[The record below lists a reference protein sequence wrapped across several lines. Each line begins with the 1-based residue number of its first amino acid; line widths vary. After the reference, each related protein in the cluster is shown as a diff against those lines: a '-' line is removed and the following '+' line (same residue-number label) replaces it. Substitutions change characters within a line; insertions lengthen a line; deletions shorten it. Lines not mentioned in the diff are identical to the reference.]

1 MGIFHRHQTQR
12 VPSDP
17 HWTVNCTA
25 YCMAMFATDTTL
37 GGLVGVT
44 GRYVRAIS
52 NEPIPDPASPGLNL
66 AQMKA
71 VAAKL
76 RISFTDHTGNGWD
89 TFGKDVGKA
98 GGRRAILQ
106 VDYDVLQAKVPALV
120 CQRTGDFDHA
130 ILVVRVA
137 DTVMASDPLCANT
150 KEYPVDAIRAAA
162 EKFGRDH
169 GMVGGGLYYAVSRD
183 IPHTA

>member
-1 MGIFHRHQTQR
+1 MGIYHKHMTQR
-12 VPSDP
+12 VSSDP
-17 HWTVNCTA
+17 YHWQNCTA

-37 GGLVGVT
+37 GGLVGMT
-44 GRYVRAIS
+44 GRYIRSIS

-66 AQMKA
+66 AQMKT
-71 VAAKL
+71 VANKL
-76 RISFTDHTGNGWD
+76 RISYTSQIGQQWD
-89 TFGKDVGKA
+89 TFAKQVGKA

-106 VDYDVLQAKVPALV
+106 VDYDVLQAMIPGLV
-120 CQRTGDFDHA
+120 CQKTGKFDHA

-137 DTVMASDPLCANT
+137 ATVMASDPLCTAT
-150 KEYPVDAIRAAA
+150 KEYPIAAIRAAA

-183 IPHTA
+183 IPQVA